1 MNHKHTRVHLSHQLL
16 QAALTL
22 LITFT
27 TLGLHAQTKPTMA
40 TLFKAMPDSIMPYL
54 SQNNRLDMIDFM
66 EAKMKAEVT
75 NLLSGRSTMT
85 ALTDDSLSI
94 SMNDVLT
101 VDMHAIE
108 TSEPVDSSNVVIY
121 LQRTYRIDGQQAEV
135 IVDVY
140 SATWRH
146 LSSNIKTSSLLRRDE
161 SLQRQ

>member
-16 QAALTL
+16 QTALTL

-40 TLFKAMPDSIMPYL
+40 TLFKTMPDSIMPYL

-135 IVDVY
+135 VVDVY

-161 SLQRQ
+161 SLQRK